1 MNNSSLL
8 TADRATHLKIVLVS
22 LICATVIAGMA
33 IASRMSDAS
42 GSRAEY
48 VVIKVGSPMTAAAE
62 QARTFR

>member
-1 MNNSSLL
+1 MSNSSLL

-33 IASRMSDAS
+33 IASRMSEAS
-42 GSRAEY
+42 GSRAEH

-62 QARTFR
+62 QVRTIR